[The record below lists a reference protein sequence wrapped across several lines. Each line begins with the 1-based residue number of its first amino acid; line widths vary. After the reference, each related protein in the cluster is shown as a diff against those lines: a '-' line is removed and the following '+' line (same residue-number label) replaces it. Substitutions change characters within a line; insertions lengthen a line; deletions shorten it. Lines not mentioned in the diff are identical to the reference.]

1 MPDAISSVARG
12 RQPSFGFVASRVRVE
27 APTASDLVAA
37 AFSVILLVLSFPDFG
52 LWPIA
57 WVALVPL
64 LIVVSRRP
72 SPTRA
77 FILGWT
83 VGTAFFYLSC
93 HWLTYSMIRYGHL
106 PGWLAYLLLLPGA
119 VVVGLFPAVFALVL
133 AQGVRRWSHRA
144 LFAAPFVWIALEWA
158 RLGVTGQLWNA
169 LGYSQAFHPFMI
181 QTARW
186 GGVYAVSF
194 LIVTVNAAV
203 AYAILNRRVRAIA
216 ISAVVIGSVAL
227 TIYLSMISRA
237 YGYDLDSIK
246 PSLYVVAFQPNVPM
260 ESLSPSEYQ
269 ELTSMHFAESA
280 RALDQL
286 PLDRP
291 RLVVWPESPM
301 TFTYGADPNLQK
313 LVAEFTTQH
322 HTSLILNSQEAAPG
336 GGLYNSA
343 ILVNDEGRKIAQ
355 YDKIRLMP
363 FGEYVP
369 LPQWLPGASLIRG
382 IVGDFTPGDR
392 YTLMPI
398 GSINA
403 GVFIC
408 IEAAYPFVARNFA
421 NEGAQVLIN
430 ISNDGYL
437 GPTAVMRQHLSNA
450 IFRGVENSLPLLRVT
465 NTGITGF
472 VTPSGELKDAT
483 PGFQRATRIWKLDGF
498 ESHKTFY
505 TRYPNALLTL
515 SALIT
520 VLIFALTLRGIKK
533 NG

>member
-1 MPDAISSVARG
+1 MPDAISTVARR
-12 RQPSFGFVASRVRVE
+12 RQPRFGFVASRVRVE
-27 APTASDLVAA
+27 APTASDLLAA

-72 SPTRA
+72 SSARA
-77 FILGWT
+77 FILGWI
-83 VGTAFFYLSC
+83 VGTGFFYLSC

-106 PGWLAYLLLLPGA
+106 PAWVAYPLLLPGA
-119 VVVGLFPAVFALVL
+119 LVVGLFPAAFALVL
-133 AQGVRRWSHRA
+133 AQAVRHWSYKA

-169 LGYSQAFHPFMI
+169 LGYSQAFHPSMI

-194 LIVTVNAAV
+194 LILAVNAAV
-203 AYAILNRRVRAIA
+203 AFAILNRRTRPIA
-216 ISAVVIGSVAL
+216 ISAGVIGSVL
-227 TIYLSMISRA
+227 LMIYVSTITAS
-237 YGYDLDSIK
+237 DSNANS
-246 PSLYVVAFQPNVPM
+246 PSLYVVAIQPNVPM
-260 ESLSPSEYQ
+260 ESVSLSEAD

-286 PLDRP
+286 PLDHP

-301 TFTYGADPNLQK
+301 TFTHGADPNLQK

-322 HTSLILNSQEAAPG
+322 HTSLLFNSQEAAPN

-343 ILVNDEGRKIAQ
+343 ILINDEGRKIAQ

-382 IVGDFTPGDR
+382 IVGDFTPGDQ
-392 YTLMPI
+392 YTLMRV
-398 GSINA
+398 GSMNA

-408 IEAAYPFVARNFA
+408 IEAAYPSVARNFA

-450 IFRGVENSLPLLRVT
+450 IFRAVENSLPLLRVT
-465 NTGITGF
+465 NTGITGY
-472 VTPSGELKDAT
+472 VTRSGELRDET
-483 PGFQRATRIWKLDGF
+483 PGFQRATRIWKLDRF
-498 ESHKTFY
+498 ESQKTFY
-505 TRYPNALLTL
+505 TRYPNALLML
-515 SALIT
+515 SAVIT
-520 VLIFALTLRGIKK
+520 VLIFALTLRGTKK